1 MSKDSTDARR
11 IVLQVVACTVMGAL
25 LTVVLVDRL
34 GTLLNFKSKKATKN
48 TVNSE
53 GQTLLANKQGSAA
66 AHDLV

>member
-1 MSKDSTDARR
+1 
-11 IVLQVVACTVMGAL
+11 
-25 LTVVLVDRL
+25 
-34 GTLLNFKSKKATKN
+34 LNFKSKKATKN